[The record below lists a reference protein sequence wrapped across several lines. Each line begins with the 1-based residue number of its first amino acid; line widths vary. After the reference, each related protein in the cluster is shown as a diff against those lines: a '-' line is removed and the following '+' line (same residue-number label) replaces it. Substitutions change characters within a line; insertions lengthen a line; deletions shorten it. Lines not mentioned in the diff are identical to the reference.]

1 MGSIDKFNK
10 LTKAEFLYI
19 FGNVFEKT
27 EWIAERCH
35 DLKPYNNVDELF
47 SKMIEIFEKAQKN
60 EHLEILNAHPD
71 LVVAKDLTENSKNEQ
86 KNANLNQCTNEEFL
100 EFKKLNKEY
109 KIKFGFPFIIAVK
122 GKNKKE
128 ILNSF
133 RQRITNNINLEFEE
147 AKKQVKKI
155 ASFRLN
161 EVIK

>member
-71 LVVAKDLTENSKNEQ
+71 
-86 KNANLNQCTNEEFL
+86 
-100 EFKKLNKEY
+100 
-109 KIKFGFPFIIAVK
+109 
-122 GKNKKE
+122 
-128 ILNSF
+128 
-133 RQRITNNINLEFEE
+133 
-147 AKKQVKKI
+147 
-155 ASFRLN
+155 
-161 EVIK
+161 